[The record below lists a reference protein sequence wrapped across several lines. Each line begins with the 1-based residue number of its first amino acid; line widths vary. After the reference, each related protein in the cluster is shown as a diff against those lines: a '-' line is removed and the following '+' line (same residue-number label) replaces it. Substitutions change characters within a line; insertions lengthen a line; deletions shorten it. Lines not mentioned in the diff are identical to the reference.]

1 VVINAV
7 THGVPDDVVIE
18 EPDRLG
24 LPSFGTTSKWVF
36 QKSDAS
42 RTGGN
47 PLWPLRPIFRP
58 GGGSMLVRMSGEHV
72 IRPRFE
78 IAATAHTA

>member
-42 RTGGN
+42 CRARLGDAT
-47 PLWPLRPIFRP
+47 LVLRFRR
-58 GGGSMLVRMSGEHV
+58 SHH
-72 IRPRFE
+72 
-78 IAATAHTA
+78 IAAPSIANVGIKGALENL